1 MAPCEGHLKIVQL
14 LCEFVLDLCPK
25 DHLGDT
31 PLHSASR
38 SGHLSV
44 VKYLMNRV
52 EEKHPKNSFGY
63 TPFHKAARNG
73 HQQVVLFLQSKCTN
87 SNDDMKNVWG
97 ETPLSYLP

>member
-1 MAPCEGHLKIVQL
+1 MKFHICLHPN
-14 LCEFVLDLCPK
+14 
-25 DHLGDT
+25 LGDT
-31 PLHSASR
+31 PLHLAAR

-44 VKYLMNRV
+44 VQYLINRV

-73 HQQVVLFLQSKCTN
+73 HQQVVLFLSKC
-87 SNDDMKNVWG
+87 SAPNDDMENIWG